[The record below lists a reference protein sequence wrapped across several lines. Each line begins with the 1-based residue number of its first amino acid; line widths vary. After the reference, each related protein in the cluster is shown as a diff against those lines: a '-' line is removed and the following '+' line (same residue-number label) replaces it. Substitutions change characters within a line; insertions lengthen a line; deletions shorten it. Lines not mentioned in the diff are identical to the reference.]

1 MNAELLKQRA
11 DFQKHAARNVAVQ
24 QKPTPGSS
32 NSYTTYNSEDN
43 KKKKKKKVHVSS
55 DPQLNAK
62 SLSDYQKS
70 QGIAAGPAGIAT
82 GQSEGNAMHFSL
94 LAKIIDYMK
103 RRHLEAKHWSLTLKE
118 VLDEL
123 QLHDVNRKA
132 EQWLIENLPG
142 NRRLI
147 FDEDGK
153 FTFRPPYKVKNR
165 ATLLQL
171 LQKFERDGKGGVL
184 LSELSECMPN
194 IEKHIQSLGNQ
205 VISMQT
211 QHNKRKDQVYFY
223 NNSDTDYAIDDEFK
237 QLWRSVSV
245 DHLDEKKIEEYLQKH
260 GIRTMK
266 DLQPK
271 RIQGGAPKRKAVK
284 RKMNQKVHNEHL
296 SDVLQDYEQ
305 H

>member
-11 DFQKHAARNVAVQ
+11 EFQKHAARNVSVQ
-24 QKPTPGSS
+24 QRPTAES
-32 NSYTTYNSEDN
+32 SYTTYKSEDN
-43 KKKKKKKVHVSS
+43 KKKKKKKPVSS

-62 SLSDYQKS
+62 SLSEYNKG
-70 QGIAAGPAGIAT
+70 QGLPSGPAGITPGGGEA
-82 GQSEGNAMHFSL
+82 NAMHFSL
-94 LAKIIDYMK
+94 LAKIVDYMK
-103 RRHLEAKHWSLTLKE
+103 RRHLEAKQWGLTLKE
-118 VLDEL
+118 ILDEL
-123 QLHDVNRKA
+123 QLHDVSKKA
-132 EQWLIENLPG
+132 EMWLIENLPN
-142 NRRLI
+142 NRRLNV
-147 FDEDGK
+147 DEDGR

-184 LSELSECMPN
+184 LSELNECMPN
-194 IEKHIQSLGNQ
+194 IEKHVQSLGNQ
-205 VISMQT
+205 VITMTT

-223 NNSDTDYAIDDEFK
+223 NNSDTDYTLDDDFK

-271 RIQGGAPKRKAVK
+271 KIQGGAPKRKAVK
-284 RKMNQKVHNEHL
+284 RKINQKVHNEHL

-305 H
+305 P